1 MDVPFP
7 PDGQEM
13 HAVRQ
18 GVPPLHQFDAAG
30 ASLSLDSIPKKITY
44 LVLCLQVSVDF
55 FSLVAFSISRFTSG
69 AEVRENECC
78 CSDVGLEHHSE
89 ALLSSGRI
97 RR

>member
-44 LVLCLQVSVDF
+44 LVLCLQ
-55 FSLVAFSISRFTSG
+55 G